1 MLSDDGL
8 GLAEGLAEGVAL
20 DVVEGL
26 LGRSLVVG
34 SAVGTATELVV
45 TLDTADEDAAVDAVE
60 GEVPEGVDG
69 IGAVG

>member
-8 GLAEGLAEGVAL
+8 GLAEGVVL

-34 SAVGTATELVV
+34 SVVGTATELVV
-45 TLDTADEDAAVDAVE
+45 ALNTADEDAAVDAVE
-60 GEVPEGVDG
+60 GDVPEGFDG